1 MADQKGLDFL
11 KAILGG
17 QDQNTGLPL
26 FTDQDV
32 PVSNVQPE
40 IAKPQGMPYAGDLD
54 SFLKD
59 RMAKKQIPQANIKP
73 VPTVPSAVDG
83 SAPMMPE
90 DFADNSVGSPDP
102 VAQAT
107 ALKQAPVSRVKEAF
121 QATQSPEQKMVAQ
134 KLADSQNPLVD
145 NQMQAALAQ
154 AKEQA
159 DTNQRRKA
167 LFEMMSGIGS
177 LGGSKMSAESESLDN
192 AIKMQNAPVDQ
203 INQERDAYKKFLSN
217 KEEMEKADPNSAV
230 SKTMRDALSG
240 MGVKIPDN
248 ASYATMENLAPQL
261 MKNKEFQ
268 MRLQEMQL
276 KREELAQ
283 NKEAQKSLKA
293 EQQIAKT
300 RDSVLKSERY
310 KNLAAS
316 TEAIQGARS
325 NLELARKGYSQGYSA
340 LGANLAKLAG
350 EKGMLSEADV
360 NRYLVAKGVPG
371 KLESGKLEL
380 TGKPTKQ
387 QIDALEQIVNSLES
401 DVRKKGVQFAEDEL
415 SGYSQGL
422 NVTPEQIESVL
433 PELKRLKSGASSSS
447 QPKTNKPKTI
457 IQNGHTYTLNESTGE
472 YE

>member
-1 MADQKGLDFL
+1 MANNSFDFL
-11 KAILGG
+11 KSLLGN
-17 QDQNTGLPL
+17 QESVLPGI
-26 FTDQDV
+26 
-32 PVSNVQPE
+32 QP
-40 IAKPQGMPYAGDLD
+40 A
-54 SFLKD
+54 
-59 RMAKKQIPQANIKP
+59 
-73 VPTVPSAVDG
+73 VPTAVDG
-83 SAPMMPE
+83 KAPMMPQ
-90 DFADNSVGSPDP
+90 DFAS
-102 VAQAT
+102 
-107 ALKQAPVSRVKEAF
+107 KEAPVEAVIPPPAAAPKAPISQIKEAF
-121 QATQSPEQKMVAQ
+121 QTTQSPEQKQAAQ
-134 KLADSQNPLVD
+134 VSADLQNPLVD
-145 NQMQAALAQ
+145 TQMQKAMAE

-159 DTNQRRKA
+159 DTNQQRKA
-167 LFEMMSGIGS
+167 IFEMMAGIGS
-177 LGGSKMSAESESLDN
+177 LGGSKMSSESESLDN
-192 AIKMQNAPVDQ
+192 AIKMQNAPVDR
-203 INQERDAYKKFLSN
+203 INQERDAYKKFLAN
-217 KEEMEKADPNSAV
+217 KEDMEKNDPNSAV

-268 MRLQEMQL
+268 LRMQEMQL

-283 NKEAQKSLKA
+283 SKEAQKALKA
-293 EQQIAKT
+293 DQQIAKT

-316 TEAIQGARS
+316 TEAIQAARS

-380 TGKPTKQ
+380 TGKPTKK

-422 NVTPEQIESVL
+422 KVTPEQIESVL
-433 PELKRLKSGASSSS
+433 PELRRLKAGASQIA
-447 QPKTNKPKTI
+447 QPKTSKPKII